1 MSEVV
6 AARADLQLMDNHK
19 ERGRERDKR
28 EEEEEEEGESNGRW
42 TCLVVILEY

>member
-6 AARADLQLMDNHK
+6 AALADLQLMDNHK

-28 EEEEEEEGESNGRW
+28 EEEEEEGESNGRW

>member
-28 EEEEEEEGESNGRW
+28 EEEEEEGESNGRW
-42 TCLVVILEY
+42 ACLVVILEY